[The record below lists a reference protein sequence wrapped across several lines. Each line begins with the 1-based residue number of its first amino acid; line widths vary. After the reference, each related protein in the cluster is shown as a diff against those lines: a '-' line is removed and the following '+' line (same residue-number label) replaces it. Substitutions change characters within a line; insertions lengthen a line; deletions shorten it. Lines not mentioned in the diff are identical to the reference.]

1 MSSILTNT
9 AAMTALKNLQATNQ
23 ALQDTQ
29 NRISTGLKVNSAADN
44 AGYWSIAT
52 TMRSDKSALD
62 TVNSALGVGNSAV
75 GTAYNGVNSAIS
87 VAQKLKDQLTAAAQA
102 GSDRAKIQAQIT
114 QYQDQLQQIADGSNF
129 NGQNIVSV
137 NSGATGYNATDSIM
151 SSYTRSSSGVSIGT
165 IDIDVTSTKLF
176 DSNDKSGILDKNF
189 TNGTATSVSVKTL
202 DISALTD
209 SSTDQTT
216 LQDMIAGV
224 DDAIKSMTTS
234 AANLG
239 AVQSRIKDQQTFIS
253 SLSDS
258 LATGISSLVDADMTT
273 ESTKLQ
279 ALQVQQQLGTQALSI
294 ANQSSQSILK
304 LFQ

>member
-29 NRISTGLKVNSAADN
+29 NRISTGLKVNSASDN

-75 GTAYNGVNSAIS
+75 GTAYNGVNSAIT
-87 VAQKLKDQLTAAAQA
+87 VAQKLKDQLTSAAQA

-114 QYQDQLQQIADGSNF
+114 QYQNQLQQIADGSNF

-137 NSGATGYNATDSIM
+137 NSGATGYNATNSIM
-151 SSYTRSSSGVSIGT
+151 SSYTRTSAGVSIGT
-165 IDIDVTSTKLF
+165 IDINVTNTKLF
-176 DSNDKSGILDKNF
+176 DSADQSGILDKNF

-216 LQDMIAGV
+216 LKDMIAGV
-224 DDAIKSMTTS
+224 DDAIKAMTTS

-258 LATGISSLVDADMTT
+258 LSQGISSLVDADMTT